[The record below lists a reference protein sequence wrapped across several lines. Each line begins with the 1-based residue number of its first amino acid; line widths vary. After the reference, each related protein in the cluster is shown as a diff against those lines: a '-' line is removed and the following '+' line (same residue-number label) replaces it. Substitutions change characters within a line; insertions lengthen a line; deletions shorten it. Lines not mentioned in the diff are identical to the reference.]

1 MIKNNIESQ
10 ADKAVSLA
18 AGDTV
23 VSVCCAPFDG
33 GPWSSARAHRGHG
46 AR

>member
-1 MIKNNIESQ
+1 MTKNNIEPQ

-23 VSVCCAPFDG
+23 VSVER
-33 GPWSSARAHRGHG
+33 RAMLR
-46 AR
+46 AV